1 MLDLNKINR
10 YAFNLMSIKI
20 LGCKVENY
28 KHILNEFYMEL
39 YITSQS
45 AATKEAL
52 TETCIKMQ

>member
-1 MLDLNKINR
+1 
-10 YAFNLMSIKI
+10 MSIKI